1 MTAKKEISKS
11 VMDAALK
18 RYSAGELKSDIV
30 DSLGISRSHFG
41 KALVDYGLKEQ
52 WSAITKAKRNKEI
65 SKSVMDAAL
74 KRYSEGELKL
84 DIVDSLGISRSH
96 FENALVNYGLKEQWS
111 AITKAKRNKVLSLSE
126 VTDALKRYSEGETK
140 LSICARLGVY
150 PGRFEKSL
158 IEHGLWEKWQQVVR
172 DRRQQ
177 SRSDSTIYDKK
188 EQEMS
193 HGYREEGLSAASGG
207 KADGMRATSTDT
219 EKKKVSEE
227 IEQGPKSG
235 WLVSPRLLW
244 GVGAVAAIGLI
255 LFLVKRFRG
264 GRKESKEM
272 RDDDD
277 WDSLRDSL
285 AEKYKYEYEKG

>member
-30 DSLGISRSHFG
+30 DSLGISRSHFDN
-41 KALVDYGLKEQ
+41 ALVKHGLKEQ
-52 WSAITKAKRNKEI
+52 WLAITKAKRNKFLR
-65 SKSVMDAAL
+65 DL
-74 KRYSEGELKL
+74 R
-84 DIVDSLGISRSH
+84 
-96 FENALVNYGLKEQWS
+96 
-111 AITKAKRNKVLSLSE
+111 
-126 VTDALKRYSEGETK
+126 
-140 LSICARLGVY
+140 
-150 PGRFEKSL
+150 
-158 IEHGLWEKWQQVVR
+158 EKWQEAVR
-172 DRRQQ
+172 DKRQQ

-188 EQEMS
+188 EQEMG

-244 GVGAVAAIGLI
+244 GVGAFVAIGLI
-255 LFLVKRFRG
+255 LFLVKRFRD
-264 GRKESKEM
+264 GRKES
-272 RDDDD
+272 DDDD
-277 WDSLRDSL
+277 RDSLRDSL

>member
-18 RYSAGELKSDIV
+18 RYSAGELKLAIV
-30 DSLGISRSHFG
+30 DSLGISRSRFEN
-41 KALVDYGLKEQ
+41 ALVDYGLKEQ
-52 WSAITKAKRNKEI
+52 WSA
-65 SKSVMDAAL
+65 V
-74 KRYSEGELKL
+74 
-84 DIVDSLGISRSH
+84 
-96 FENALVNYGLKEQWS
+96 
-111 AITKAKRNKVLSLSE
+111 TKAKRNKVLSLSE
-126 VTDALKRYSEGETK
+126 VTDGLKRYSEGETK

-172 DRRQQ
+172 DKRQQ

-188 EQEMS
+188 EQEMGY
-193 HGYREEGLSAASGG
+193 GYREEGLSAASGG

-219 EKKKVSEE
+219 EKKKVSE

-244 GVGAVAAIGLI
+244 GVGAVVAIGLI
-255 LFLVKRFRG
+255 LFLAKKFRG
-264 GRKESKEM
+264 GREEGKEM
-272 RDDDD
+272 GDDGD
-277 WDSLRDSL
+277 RDSL
-285 AEKYKYEYEKG
+285 AERYKYEYEKG